1 MAFSESHLNDS
12 VKESEYCIPNFSH
25 ITSNRINR
33 SKGGVIIYLH
43 NHLSYKILNKTS
55 DDACSFLAVL
65 IIELNLVVMI
75 AYRPPPDY
83 DGHLYGKPLKQ
94 SFFSTIINS
103 ARATINLLKTP
114 IPDIILTG
122 DFNFPKA
129 IWREGFGIIPEGN
142 SFENQMLKQ
151 LINLC
156 DDFQLSQKVSFGTRP
171 TPSGGSNTLDLI
183 FTNNHQLITE
193 ISHRKSALSDHELI
207 TCSTS
212 HTVQF
217 NSPSSVYQKVECNLA
232 SYNLNKAN
240 WDQIRQSIAQIDWP
254 QVFDACESQEIMNTF
269 LSRII
274 SIVEAHCAKY
284 VSSPGHNNS
293 KIPRDRRLLFRQR
306 KRKLKRRNMPTIN
319 SNMKSKLDI
328 EIEKIESKL
337 IKSHL
342 DERSLE
348 EKKAV
353 ANIKDNPKFF
363 YSFAKKYQK
372 VKSSIGPLKVNNALI
387 SDPHDICVCLS
398 NQYSSSYSVPNPE
411 NAISDPSEFFS
422 LTNANNALLDICFN
436 ERDIERQIDSLKTNT
451 SPGPDHFPAKLLK
464 MCKKE
469 LSIPIYHIW
478 RKSLDSGYIV
488 PIFLHGVVCP
498 VLKPRSESYLPKSYR
513 PISLTSHIIKI
524 FEKIVKSAILKHLE
538 DNNLLP
544 INQHGFLKGK
554 STLSQ
559 LLCQVEN
566 ITRILESDRSVDTI
580 YLDFAKA
587 FDKVDHHILCHK
599 MKSLLIGGKVGIWLH
614 SFLSNRTQQI
624 SANGALSPPSS
635 VLSGVPQGTVLG
647 PVLFMIMIMD
657 LDSNLSNS
665 FASMF
670 ADDTRVSA
678 SISCEA
684 DAQSFQ
690 KELSEVIYPWAPQN
704 KAQFNGNKF
713 EHIHFGKSPVP
724 VRPYYDPSNN
734 AIIEKSVIKDLG
746 VWVTNDLTWNFQID
760 MVISDSRKQIAWILR
775 TFTSRDPNTMRS
787 LWISLIR
794 PILDYCSPLW
804 SPMPT
809 NYGNID
815 RLEGVLR
822 TFTKHIEGLQT
833 LSYTERLK
841 ALNLQSIQR
850 RHERFKIIYM
860 FKIKEGLVPNLPLNP
875 SDPSGPCVLR
885 FKTSIRDNNR
895 CELYKPVLHH
905 NPAAIQRSCS
915 FAFTACNLW
924 NCLPPWLRSVSNCSV
939 DKFKNL
945 LDKFLNVFPDEPR
958 CNASGLFTDQNT
970 GRLSNSVWHLRSHN
984 SIKANIHSLN
994 VNY

>member
-1 MAFSESHLNDS
+1 MAFTESHLNDS
-12 VKESEYCIPNFSH
+12 SKESEYYIPNYSH
-25 ITSNRINR
+25 ILSNRINR
-33 SKGGVIIYLH
+33 NRGGVIIYLH
-43 NHLSYKILNKTS
+43 NHLSFKILSEAS
-55 DDACSFLAVL
+55 DNACSFLAIL
-65 IIELNLVVMI
+65 IIELNLALMI

-83 DGHLYGKPLKQ
+83 DGFFHGDPLKQ
-94 SFFSTIINS
+94 SFINIVINNIRNTS
-103 ARATINLLKTP
+103 NLLKTP
-114 IPDIILTG
+114 SPDIILTG

-129 IWREGFGIIPEGN
+129 TWREGFGIIPEGN
-142 SFENQMLKQ
+142 SYENQMLSQ

-156 DDFQLSQKVSFGTRP
+156 DELQLSQKVSFGTRP

-183 FTNNHQLITE
+183 FTNNHQLITN

-207 TCSTS
+207 TCTTS
-212 HTVQF
+212 HNIQF
-217 NSPSSVYQKVECNLA
+217 SPHFSDPQTAEYTLS

-240 WDQIRQSIAQIDWP
+240 WEHIRQSIAEVDWP
-254 QVFDACESQEIMNTF
+254 HVLDECESQEIMNNF
-269 LSRII
+269 LCRII
-274 SIVEAHCAKY
+274 SIVDAHCAKY
-284 VSSPGHNNS
+284 MSSPGQSNS

-306 KRKLKRRNMPTIN
+306 KRKLKRRNIPTIN
-319 SNMKSKLDI
+319 CKKRSKLDL
-328 EIEKIESKL
+328 EIEDIERKL

-342 DERSLE
+342 DERNLE

-363 YSFAKKYQK
+363 FSFAKKHQK
-372 VKSSIGPLKVNNALI
+372 VKGGIGPLKVNNALI
-387 SDPHDICVCLS
+387 TDPHDISVCLS
-398 NQYSSSYSVPNPE
+398 NQYSSSYSVPDAVNSINNPL
-411 NAISDPSEFFS
+411 EFFS
-422 LTNANNALLDICFN
+422 LNNTSNALLDISFN
-436 ERDIERQIDSLKTNT
+436 EKDIERQIDSLKNNT
-451 SPGPDHFPAKLLK
+451 SPGPDHFPTQLLK
-464 MCKKE
+464 KCKKE

-488 PIFLHGVVCP
+488 PIFLHGIVCP

-538 DNNLLP
+538 ENNLLP
-544 INQHGFLKGK
+544 TNQHGFLKGK

-559 LLCQVEN
+559 LLGQTESV
-566 ITRILESDRSVDTI
+566 IRVLESHKSVDTI

-587 FDKVDHHILCHK
+587 FDKVDHNILCQK
-599 MKSLLIGGKVGIWLH
+599 VKSLLIGGKVGIWLH
-614 SFLSNRTQQI
+614 SFLSNRTQQV
-624 SANGALSPPSS
+624 SANGALSPPSP

-678 SISCEA
+678 PISCDA
-684 DAQSFQ
+684 DVQSFQ

-713 EHIHFGKSPVP
+713 EHIHFGKPPVSPH
-724 VRPYYDPSNN
+724 PYYDPSNN
-734 AIIEKSVIKDLG
+734 PILEKPVIKDLG
-746 VWVTNDLTWNFQID
+746 VWVSNDLTWNFQID
-760 MVISDSRKQIAWILR
+760 TIISDSRKQIAWILR
-775 TFTSRDPNTMRS
+775 TFTSRDPTTMRS
-787 LWISLIR
+787 LWISLVR

-804 SPMPT
+804 SPKPT

-822 TFTKHIEGLQT
+822 TFTKHVEGLQN
-833 LSYTERLK
+833 LSYSERLK

-875 SDPSGPCVLR
+875 FSPSGPCALR
-885 FKTSIRDNNR
+885 FRKSIRDNNR
-895 CELYKPVLHH
+895 CELNKPVLHH
-905 NPAAIQRSCS
+905 NPAEIQRACS
-915 FAFTACNLW
+915 FALTASNLW
-924 NCLPPWLRSVSNCSV
+924 NCLPPWLRSISNCSV
-939 DKFKNL
+939 DKFKYL
-945 LDKFLNVFPDEPR
+945 LDQFLNIFPDDPR
-958 CNASGLFTDQNT
+958 CSASGLFTDQNT
-970 GRLSNSVWHLRSHN
+970 GRLSNSIWHLRFHN
-984 SIKANIHSLN
+984 SIKSNIQSLN
-994 VNY
+994 IN